1 MAEFFNHLTI
11 GPCWWD
17 ILGTVLLIAA
27 CAYAVIRPR
36 VLKKKLK
43 ELKGGKVS

>member
-1 MAEFFNHLTI
+1 MADFFEHLTI

-27 CAYAVIRPR
+27 CVFVFVRKSR
-36 VLKKKLK
+36 LKKEK
-43 ELKGGKVS
+43 EELERGMAK